1 MRNNIWTTQQQVQS
15 IKHIPKSK
23 LQNSDIPLTK
33 THNNLSKNKKYSKYL
48 PFSFHYTKFSK
59 NQQYDVLYNIQHC
72 PQGTIYCPWWKKS
85 KILFVPTIY
94 VNLIFTFVSRCI
106 WIEIIKSF
114 KVFWYI
120 LISFCF
126 VPSLFV

>member
-15 IKHIPKSK
+15 IKHIPKLK

-33 THNNLSKNKKYSKYL
+33 THNNLSNKK
-48 PFSFHYTKFSK
+48 
-59 NQQYDVLYNIQHC
+59 NIQN
-72 PQGTIYCPWWKKS
+72 IYLSVFTTQNFPRINNMMNFVIFNTVPRVQFAVLDEKKS
-85 KILFVPTIY
+85 KILFLPTIY

-114 KVFWYI
+114 KVF
-120 LISFCF
+120 
-126 VPSLFV
+126 